1 MELIRS
7 GYEMDKSSSKGHA
20 MDVKNIIKS
29 WFFRFY
35 PKNIIFA
42 ALALVVLSPVYLK
55 YSSSPRQSLFSGYVI
70 SDNVY
75 MASPVAGT
83 VMSVNVKRGQRV
95 QIGTPLFQMDLT
107 SQVSQA
113 EKTKALI
120 EEAEFEKEVRQ
131 AELVAAEAANKF
143 AIADMNRFT
152 SIQAKIEGAVS
163 QQDIDTVVEAEAKSR
178 ANVVSAKNQISA
190 ANSRIESS
198 RAELRDIE
206 HRIGELSPKSPVS
219 GRIEEVMY
227 KPGEW
232 AAANSSIISIVPDN
246 EIKIRFYI
254 PQNQLS
260 KFQIGTKVA
269 VSYDGG
275 PKNITATIDFISTRP
290 EYTPPVI
297 YSLSTRDKLV
307 FMAEAAPDNP
317 TQLIPGQPMDVWLM
331 PDKSR

>member
-1 MELIRS
+1 
-7 GYEMDKSSSKGHA
+7 
-20 MDVKNIIKS
+20 MDVKNLIKS
-29 WFFRFY
+29 WFVKFY
-35 PKNIIFA
+35 PKNLIFTG
-42 ALALVVLSPVYLK
+42 LVLIVLSPVYFK
-55 YSSSPRQSLFSGYVI
+55 YGLAHPQSQFSGYVI

-75 MASPVAGT
+75 MASPGAGT
-83 VMSVNVKRGQRV
+83 VISVSVKRGQRV
-95 QIGTPLFQMDLT
+95 EIGTPLFQMDLT
-107 SQVSQA
+107 SQTSQA
-113 EKTKALI
+113 EKIKAQI

-131 AELVAAEAANKF
+131 AELTAAEAANKF
-143 AIADMNRFT
+143 AISDMNRFT
-152 SIQAKIEGAVS
+152 SIQSKMQGAVS

-198 RAELRDIE
+198 KAELRDIE
-206 HRIGELSPKSPVS
+206 HRLGELSPKSPVS

-246 EIKIRFYI
+246 EIKVRFYI

-260 KFQIGTKVA
+260 KYHVGTKMA
-269 VSYDGG
+269 VSFDGG
-275 PKNITATIDFISTRP
+275 PKGMTATIDFISTRP

-307 FMAEAAPDNP
+307 FMAEAVPENP
-317 TQLIPGQPMDVWLM
+317 TQLIPGQPMDVWPM
-331 PDKSR
+331 PDKNR